1 MSENVKD
8 WIFTILKVIELVTF
22 IVLVNVF
29 ISRWCYGD
37 TVISRPAGDGV
48 NIYTVRVDDD
58 GYIVSESSTAAL
70 ALRKY
75 AEQLPPMPGECYL
88 GDFKYIFLTP
98 GDWAAVTNRIARL
111 ESVAADRW
119 RNEHK
124 TVAGRQAWHGAATNR
139 VVSADGLSVTW
150 LYPDGYAYTET
161 EARTN
166 AVRRVRPPAAKIPRP
181 DAPAPVRR
189 VVLPPRLAAKRE
201 AEKSRPKVREVN
213 AVFGPGGKVLKV
225 DEVSK

>member
-8 WIFTILKVIELVTF
+8 WIFTILKVIEVVTF
-22 IVLVNVF
+22 IVLVCVF
-29 ISRWCYGD
+29 TSRWCYGD

-70 ALRKY
+70 SLRKY
-75 AEQLPPMPGECYL
+75 AEQLPPMPGECDI

-139 VVSADGLSVTW
+139 VVSTDGLSVTW
-150 LYPDGYAYTET
+150 LYPDGYTYTET
-161 EARTN
+161 EVRTN

-201 AEKSRPKVREVN
+201 AEKSRSKVREVN

>member
-1 MSENVKD
+1 MSENGKG
-8 WIFTILKVIELVTF
+8 WICNVLKAVYMAVL
-22 IVLVNVF
+22 IVLLCMMA
-29 ISRWCYGD
+29 SRTCRGD

-75 AEQLPPMPGECYL
+75 AEQLPPMPGECYID
-88 GDFKYIFLTP
+88 DFKYITLTP

-139 VVSADGLSVTW
+139 VVGADGLSVTW
-150 LYPDGYAYTET
+150 LYPDGYTYTER

-166 AVRRVRPPAAKIPRP
+166 AVRRVTSPRRPNRP
-181 DAPAPVRR
+181 SDAPAPVRR
-189 VVLPPRLAAKRE
+189 AVLPPRLAAKQN
-201 AEKSRPKVREVN
+201 ALKSRPGVREVN

-225 DEVSK
+225 EEVAK

>member
-1 MSENVKD
+1 MSDNGKG
-8 WIFTILKVIELVTF
+8 WICNILKAVYMAVL
-22 IVLVNVF
+22 IVLLCMMA
-29 ISRWCYGD
+29 SRTCRGD

-111 ESVAADRW
+111 ESIAADRW

-225 DEVSK
+225 EGDK